1 MNIIDQESW
10 DDIYLIE
17 TSDYVVGGSGG
28 TSNEQAV
35 ALANRTRWLRAQ
47 LEALELEIASM
58 PTSESMGTA
67 LALKADKTYTDTEL
81 GKKADKSYADN
92 KLALKA
98 DKIYVDDGFAMKSSV
113 TAKSDKTYVDTEL
126 GKKADKTY
134 VDAELGKKA
143 DKNYVDLNF
152 LAATKDITITSGLLN
167 TSNRMQGQLQDN
179 WDYNIV
185 DIYPPSGFSIT
196 HLIGF
201 ICSPAVI
208 YFNGGVDGNDTLY
221 CRWERRKDRVRVICQ
236 NSENRAV
243 SSINSLAMWRKWIH
257 P

>member
-67 LALKADKTYTDTEL
+67 LALKADKTYADTEL
-81 GKKADKSYADN
+81 GKKADKSYTDN
-92 KLALKA
+92 KLAQKA
-98 DKIYVDDGFAMKSSV
+98 DKTYVDDGFATKSSV
-113 TAKSDKTYVDTEL
+113 TAKADKTYTDTELGKKADKTYVDTEL
-126 GKKADKTY
+126 GKKADK
-134 VDAELGKKA
+134 
-143 DKNYVDLNF
+143 NYVDSNF
-152 LAATKDITITSGLLN
+152 LAATKNITVTSGEVA
-167 TSNRMQGQLQDN
+167 TSNRSTVIGTSLASN

-185 DIYPPSGFSIT
+185 DIYPPSGYAMSD
-196 HLIGF
+196 LIGF
-201 ICSPAVI
+201 MCSPAII
-208 YFNGGVDGNDTLY
+208 YFNGVVDNNDTLY
-221 CRWERRKDRVRVICQ
+221 CRWERRMDRVRVICQ

-243 SSINSLAMWRKWIH
+243 SSINYLAMWRK
-257 P
+257 